1 MDRARLTGMLMSRQ
15 TAEAQ
20 DCRQLSATKFIAA
33 TDWDTLESHEQEY
46 LRCYSVSAAAYK
58 AVLVGRSA
66 ARMHGMWVVP
76 NREELVELAQC
87 NGNPPPKKQ
96 WPDGVLYRHI
106 SVPEIDTV
114 VRDPIDRAGAG
125 ATLRLTT
132 PPRTVVDIARF
143 HGVPDAT
150 AAIDG
155 QYREMAPLQQQM
167 WCEDIM
173 AVAQRMRGKRG
184 IGRVK
189 GAIALSSPLSES
201 PFESVVRVL
210 LALRGIKVREQMWI
224 GRYYRVDLLWGTL
237 VIEIDGY
244 LKFKEKPF
252 EAVIKQEKRD
262 RWLREQGYTVI
273 RLFPA
278 EIIRDPEDC
287 IRRILASKAEAD
299 ANPSVRVPATTRRP
313 R

>member
-1 MDRARLTGMLMSRQ
+1 MDRTHLTGMLLSRQ
-15 TAEAQ
+15 AAEAQ
-20 DCRQLSATKFIAA
+20 DCRQLSATKFIAT
-33 TDWDTLESHEQEY
+33 TDWDALESHEQEY

-66 ARMHGMWVVP
+66 ARIHGMWGIP
-76 NREELVELAQC
+76 NGEELVELAQC

-96 WPDGVLYRHI
+96 WPDGVLYRHV
-106 SVPEIDTV
+106 SVPEMDTE
-114 VRDPIDRAGAG
+114 VRGPIDRAGAG

-132 PPRTVVDIARF
+132 PSRTVVDIARF
-143 HGVPDAT
+143 HGVAE
-150 AAIDG
+150 AAVAIDG
-155 QYREMAPLQQQM
+155 QYREMAPLQQQV
-167 WCEDIM
+167 WCDDIM

-189 GAIALSSPLSES
+189 EAVALSSSLSES

-210 LALRGIKVREQMWI
+210 LTMRRIKVREQMWI

-244 LKFKEKPF
+244 IKFKDKPS

-273 RLFPA
+273 RLFPS
-278 EIIRDPEDC
+278 EIIQDPEDC
-287 IRRILASKAEAD
+287 ICRILASKAEAD
-299 ANPSVRVPATTRRP
+299 VNPSVRVRATSRRP